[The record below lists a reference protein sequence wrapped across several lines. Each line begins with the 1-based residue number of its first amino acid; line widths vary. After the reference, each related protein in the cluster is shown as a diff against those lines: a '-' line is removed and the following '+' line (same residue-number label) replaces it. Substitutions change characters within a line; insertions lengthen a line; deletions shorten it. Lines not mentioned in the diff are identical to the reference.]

1 MMRFGRR
8 QQMKFELCTI
18 ASGSSGNCIYIGTD
32 KHKILVDA
40 GISGKKITAGLEQI
54 GVDPDE
60 IQGVFIT
67 HEHSDHIKG
76 AGIISRKYNWPI
88 YATQGT
94 WDVILG
100 EEKIGKVSPD
110 NVRIVDKGKSMNFSG
125 LQIMP
130 YSIYHD
136 AADPVGYTFC
146 YEQKKMSIATD
157 LGHVDE
163 IIIEELKNSHLI
175 LLESNHD
182 VGMLQAGGYPYY
194 LKQRILS
201 ENGHLSNELAAKAL
215 LGVYH
220 ENLEHVIL
228 GHLSRENNFPDL
240 AYITTKNKLQS
251 NGIEVGRD
259 IQVSVANK
267 DEVSQVYHVL

>member
-1 MMRFGRR
+1 
-8 QQMKFELCTI
+8 MKFELCTI

-32 KHKILVDA
+32 KYKILVDA
-40 GISGKKITAGLEQI
+40 GISGKRIAAGLEQI
-54 GVDPDE
+54 GVEPDE

-94 WDVILG
+94 WDVML
-100 EEKIGKVSPD
+100 EEKKIGKVSEE
-110 NVRIVDKGKSMNFSG
+110 NIKIVDKGRPMHFSG
-125 LQIMP
+125 LEIMP

-146 YEQKKMSIATD
+146 YGQKKMSIATD
-157 LGHVDE
+157 LGHVDQT
-163 IIIEELKNSHLI
+163 IINELKNSHLI

-182 VGMLQAGGYPYY
+182 VRMLQAGGYPYY
-194 LKQRILS
+194 LKQRILG
-201 ENGHLSNELAAKAL
+201 ENGHLSNELAAEAL
-215 LGVYH
+215 LGVYN
-220 ENLEHVIL
+220 ENLEHAIL

-251 NGIEVGRD
+251 NGIEVGKD
-259 IQVSVANK
+259 IKVSVANK
-267 DEVSQVYHVL
+267 DEISEIYRVL

>member
-1 MMRFGRR
+1 
-8 QQMKFELCTI
+8 MKFELCTI

-40 GISGKKITAGLEQI
+40 GISGKRITAGLEQI
-54 GVDPDE
+54 GVEPDE

-88 YATQGT
+88 YATQAT
-94 WDVILG
+94 WDVML
-100 EEKIGKVSPD
+100 EENKIGKVLPE
-110 NVRIVDKGKSMNFSG
+110 NIRIVDKGTPMNFSG
-125 LQIMP
+125 LEIMP

-136 AADPVGYTFC
+136 AADPVGYTFS

-157 LGHVDE
+157 LGHVDQK
-163 IIIEELKNSHLI
+163 ILKALKDSHLI

-215 LGVYH
+215 LGVYN
-220 ENLEHVIL
+220 ENLEHAIL

-240 AYITTKNKLQS
+240 AYLTTKNELQS
-251 NGIEVGRD
+251 NGIEVGKD
-259 IQVSVANK
+259 IKVSVANK
-267 DEVSQVYHVL
+267 DAVSEIYRIL

>member
-1 MMRFGRR
+1 
-8 QQMKFELCTI
+8 MKFELCTI

-40 GISGKKITAGLEQI
+40 GISGKRITAGLEQI
-54 GVDPDE
+54 GVQPDE

-88 YATQGT
+88 YATKAT
-94 WDVILG
+94 WDVML
-100 EEKIGKVSPD
+100 EENKIGKILPH
-110 NVRIVDKGKSMNFSG
+110 NIKIVDSGKGMNFSG
-125 LQIMP
+125 LEIMP

-136 AADPVGYTFC
+136 AADPVGYTFS
-146 YEQKKMSIATD
+146 YEKKKMSIATD
-157 LGHVDE
+157 LGHVDQK
-163 IIIEELKNSHLI
+163 IINALKDSHLI

-194 LKQRILS
+194 LKQRILG

-215 LGVYH
+215 LGVYN
-220 ENLEHVIL
+220 ENLEHAIL

-240 AYITTKNKLQS
+240 AYITTKNELQN
-251 NGIEVGRD
+251 NGIEIGKD
-259 IQVSVANK
+259 IKVSVANR
-267 DEVSQVYHVL
+267 DIVSEIYKVL

>member
-1 MMRFGRR
+1 
-8 QQMKFELCTI
+8 MKFELCTI

-40 GISGKKITAGLEQI
+40 GISGKKITAGLKEI
-54 GVDPDE
+54 GVDPEE

-94 WDVILG
+94 WDVML
-100 EEKIGKVSPD
+100 EENKIGKVLAE
-110 NVRIVDKGKSMNFSG
+110 NIKVVDKEKPLNFEG
-125 LQIMP
+125 LEIMP

-136 AADPVGYTFC
+136 AADPVGYTFS
-146 YEQKKMSIATD
+146 YGQKKMSIATD
-157 LGHVDE
+157 LGHVDQK
-163 IIIEELKNSHLI
+163 ILRHLKDSHLI

-201 ENGHLSNELAAKAL
+201 ETGHLSNELAAKAL

-220 ENLEHVIL
+220 ENLEHAIL

-240 AYITTKNKLQS
+240 AYITAKNKLED
-251 NGIEVGRD
+251 NGIQVGKD
-259 IQVSVANK
+259 IKVSVANREK
-267 DEVSQVYHVL
+267 VSEIYRIL

>member
-1 MMRFGRR
+1 
-8 QQMKFELCTI
+8 MKFELCTI

-54 GVDPDE
+54 GVEPDE

-88 YATQGT
+88 YATQAT
-94 WDVILG
+94 WNLML
-100 EEKIGKVSPD
+100 EENKIGKVLAE
-110 NVRIVDKGKSMNFSG
+110 NIRIVDKGQAMNFSG
-125 LQIMP
+125 LEIMP

-136 AADPVGYTFC
+136 AADPVGYTFS

-157 LGHVDE
+157 LGHVDQR
-163 IIIEELKNSHLI
+163 ILNALKDSHLI

-182 VGMLQAGGYPYY
+182 VGMLQAGGYPYH

-215 LGVYH
+215 LGVYN
-220 ENLEHVIL
+220 ENLEHAIL

-240 AYITTKNKLQS
+240 AYLTTKNELQS
-251 NGIEVGRD
+251 NGIEVGKD
-259 IQVSVANK
+259 IQVTVANK
-267 DEVSQVYHVL
+267 DEISEIYRIL

>member
-1 MMRFGRR
+1 
-8 QQMKFELCTI
+8 MKFELCTI

-32 KHKILVDA
+32 KHKILIDA
-40 GISGKKITAGLEQI
+40 GISGKRITAGLEQI
-54 GVDPDE
+54 GVNPEE
-60 IQGVFIT
+60 IQGVFAT

-76 AGIISRKYNWPI
+76 VGIISRKYNCPI

-94 WDVILG
+94 WDCML
-100 EEKIGKVSPD
+100 EENKIGKVLPE
-110 NVRIVDKGKSMNFSG
+110 NIRIIEKGHELSFEG
-125 LQIMP
+125 LEITP

-136 AADPVGYTFC
+136 AADPVGYTFT
-146 YEQKKMSIATD
+146 YGEKKMSIATD

-163 IIIEELKNSHLI
+163 TILGHLRDSNLL

-201 ENGHLSNELAAKAL
+201 DNGHLSNELAAKAL

-220 ENLEHVIL
+220 EALEYAVL

-240 AYITTKNKLQS
+240 AYITAKSTLEGQ
-251 NGIEVGRD
+251 GIEVGKD
-259 IQVSVANK
+259 VKISVASK
-267 DEVSQVYHVL
+267 DKVSEVYKLL